1 MLFWN
6 WYFLLKHLHNLKW
19 DIGCIYAFIRMS
31 LYSFSKVCWFKTL
44 SVSHKFIL
52 TEILVD
58 KGNFDVAIIK
68 QSLYLYRIRI
78 TILKDFG
85 NNNFVALYTLM
96 FLLPVVSSLK
106 SVLNVFC
113 FIFFY
118 CQAHIFFFLE
128 PLTILLLIIHVQ
140 YWGYSPACFN

>member
-1 MLFWN
+1 
-6 WYFLLKHLHNLKW
+6 
-19 DIGCIYAFIRMS
+19 MS
-31 LYSFSKVCWFKTL
+31 LCSFSKVCWFKTL

-85 NNNFVALYTLM
+85 NNNFIALYALM

-113 FIFFY
+113 FIFFSIVK
-118 CQAHIFFFLE
+118 HTFFFGAAHPITLNYSCA
-128 PLTILLLIIHVQ
+128 ILRVFSCLLQLKLLIH
-140 YWGYSPACFN
+140 